1 MQQAKY
7 SNYLLIAGVLLL
19 ALIPLVFVKG
29 EFMGADEEAE
39 EAITTLNPDFEPWFE
54 SILEPPSGEVESLLF
69 STQAAIGGGIVG
81 YVIGL
86 YKGRNAP
93 PNR

>member
-1 MQQAKY
+1 MPQAKS
-7 SNYLLIAGVLLL
+7 SNWLLIGGVVLLAIL
-19 ALIPLVFVKG
+19 PLVFVKG
-29 EFMGADEEAE
+29 EFSGADGEAV
-39 EAITTLNPDFEPWFE
+39 EAITTIDPDFEPWFE
-54 SILEPPSGEVESLLF
+54 SIVEPASGEIESLLF

>member
-1 MQQAKY
+1 MQQAKS
-7 SNYLLIAGVLLL
+7 SNWLLIGGVVLLAIL
-19 ALIPLVFVKG
+19 PLVLVKG
-29 EFMGADEEAE
+29 EFSGADGEAE
-39 EAITTLNPDFEPWFE
+39 KVITTINPDFEPWFE
-54 SILEPPSGEVESLLF
+54 SIFEPASAEIESLLF
-69 STQAAIGGGIVG
+69 STQAAIGGGMVG